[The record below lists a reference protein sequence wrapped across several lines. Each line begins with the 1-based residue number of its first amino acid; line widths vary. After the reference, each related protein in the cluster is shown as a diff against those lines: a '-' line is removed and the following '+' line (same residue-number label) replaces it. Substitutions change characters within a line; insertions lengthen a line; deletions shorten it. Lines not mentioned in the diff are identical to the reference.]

1 MRLDRM
7 QSQQQVAIYSN
18 ACDRSRL
25 SRFERDEDFLE
36 MQNWLA
42 LVKYFGEPVRWGRY
56 EIEF

>member
-36 MQNWLA
+36 MQN
-42 LVKYFGEPVRWGRY
+42 
-56 EIEF
+56 